1 MADPIHMDDA
11 RSELSTHPE
20 LAIRLFPLADAQAAD
35 ALKLTP
41 GQSVGSQ
48 SARSIGIAGTAT
60 AAKASAVG
68 SSRAAR

>member
-11 RSELSTHPE
+11 RSELAPHPE

-35 ALKLTP
+35 ALKLIP
-41 GQSVGSQ
+41 ARA
-48 SARSIGIAGTAT
+48 SAANQLRSIGIAGTAT